1 MNEHIFI
8 MCLMGLTLAGHLGL
22 MFCRGWLIGECRR
35 EQNKMK
41 TMWEDFK
48 ADQEKWRKDFEA
60 SHKSPWHIG
69 EPKKRTA

>member
-1 MNEHIFI
+1 MNEHTFVL
-8 MCLMGLTLAGHLGL
+8 CLLGLTLAGHLGL

-48 ADQEKWRKDFEA
+48 AGQEKWRKDFEND
-60 SHKSPWHIG
+60 HQLPWART
-69 EPKKRTA
+69 ENTRRTA

>member
-1 MNEHIFI
+1 MNAHAFVLCVCILTVAAHIS
-8 MCLMGLTLAGHLGL
+8 L

-41 TMWEDFK
+41 TRLDDFER
-48 ADQEKWRKDFEA
+48 DQERWRRDFEA
-60 SHKSPWHIG
+60 SHKSPWLTG